1 MGAYLVGIDGSEHAI
16 AALEWT
22 RAVAAD
28 DDTIIVAH
36 AWEFPVFT
44 GYESPQMI
52 DTGPIESAA
61 REYLESTL
69 KEADDP
75 RLTGRL
81 VRGPAARAVVQL
93 GEQMAESSE
102 YDDDITL
109 VVGHKGSGKVAMLL
123 GSTAAYVVHHTQ
135 LPVVIVRGEQRLPL
149 QRVVVGVDEHC
160 STELSGP
167 SMTALRW
174 AFNLTGIDQI
184 DVHHAVFV
192 PGVVAGPLSQA
203 PIESDRIHRDAE
215 TLLNDAIA
223 AAGGP
228 PSGITV
234 KPEVS
239 HGSPNFA
246 LIEASR
252 DADLVVV
259 GSRGRGGF
267 RELLVGST
275 SLAITAY
282 AHCPVAVVRSD

>member
-1 MGAYLVGIDGSEHAI
+1 MGAYLVGIDGSEHSI
-16 AALEWT
+16 AALNWA
-22 RAVAAD
+22 RGVAAD
-28 DDTIIVAH
+28 DDSIIVTH

-61 REYLESTL
+61 REYLETTL
-69 KEADDP
+69 NEANDS
-75 RLTGRL
+75 RLSGRL

-93 GEQMAESSE
+93 GEQMAESGE
-102 YDDDITL
+102 HDGDITL
-109 VVGHKGSGKVAMLL
+109 VVGHRGNGKVAMLL

-135 LPVVIVRGEQRLPL
+135 LPVVIVRGEPRLPL
-149 QRVVVGVDEHC
+149 RRVVVGVDEHC
-160 STELSGP
+160 STDLSGP

-174 AFNLTGIDQI
+174 AFTLTGVDQI

-203 PIESDRIHRDAE
+203 PIESDQIHHDAE
-215 TLLNDAIA
+215 KLLHDAIS
-223 AAGGP
+223 AAGGA
-228 PSGITV
+228 PSGIPVNT
-234 KPEVS
+234 EVS

-252 DADLVVV
+252 DADLLVV

-275 SLAITAY
+275 SLAVTAY
-282 AHCPVAVVRSD
+282 AHCPVAVVRSG